1 MIRRFL
7 RQKLGSIGL
16 AIALL
21 LFCLLMAG
29 PLAVSGGMAPTFG
42 VATVVVFLLAAGI
55 VSRDVSGGAVQMIL
69 SRPLRRT
76 DYLLGRY
83 VGFLTTLAI
92 VLAFAIALGF
102 LLHEAGRL
110 AFGGQAGRYLW
121 TPALIGAGGALLQ
134 GALLGAILLF
144 LSTFLPGF
152 SDLLALIAATVALA
166 VLGGIPRFPKL
177 AEAANAARE
186 NLYPSVDWG
195 PVFRGEAL
203 LSPDLGRYMLAVTV
217 YLLLAAWI
225 FSRREFAYGQD

>member
-7 RQKLGSIGL
+7 RQKFGSLGM

-29 PLAVSGGMAPTFG
+29 PLAVTGGMAPAFASTI
-42 VATVVVFLLAAGI
+42 VVFLLAAGI

-76 DYLLGRY
+76 DYLYGRY
-83 VGFLTTLAI
+83 LGFLAALALI
-92 VLAFAIALGF
+92 LLAAIALGF
-102 LLHEAGRL
+102 LLHGAGHL
-110 AFGGQAGRYLW
+110 VFGGEGNRFVW
-121 TPALIGAGGALLQ
+121 TPALISGAGALLQ

-152 SDLLALIAATVALA
+152 ADLLAVIAVTVALA
-166 VLGGIPRFPKL
+166 ILGGIPRFPQL
-177 AEAANAARE
+177 AKWAQIIRE
-186 NLYPSVDWG
+186 DLYPNVDWG
-195 PVFRGEAL
+195 AVLRGDAL
-203 LSPDLGRYMLAVTV
+203 LSVDLGRWVLALVA

-225 FSRREFAYGQD
+225 FSRREFAYGHD